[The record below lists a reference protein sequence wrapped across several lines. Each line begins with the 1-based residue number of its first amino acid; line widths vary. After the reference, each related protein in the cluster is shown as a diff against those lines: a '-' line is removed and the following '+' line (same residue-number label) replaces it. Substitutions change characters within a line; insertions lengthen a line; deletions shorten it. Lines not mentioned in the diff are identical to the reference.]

1 MCAAGGVDAE
11 SGVLVHKRVKVEALE
26 EAEQVVVDVEVW
38 VEVRAPDGTPIPGI
52 ELQAASLAAEP
63 FAAARVVSLGD
74 DGSRCVVRWRD
85 GAGEPTEVPRR
96 RVSVAD
102 QGGAKVNNLQLLR
115 LNEANLLHN
124 VRARFEAGH
133 IYTHTGQLE
142 LLVVNPYEAR
152 PELYDEVQIHG
163 YHAYTVHA
171 YAVRVP
177 CMGHAWAMHML
188 CMGHAHAHAVH
199 VPCMGRACAMH
210 MPCTCRAQAAMRSY
224 RDAGKT
230 REAEPPPHS
239 YAVAER
245 VYRTLLEASSG
256 AAQSV
261 VVSGESGAGKTET
274 NKHLISYLRW
284 RAGGGSGGGG
294 GRGSRSCSARCGARR
309 LTRGLRKALSL

>member
-1 MCAAGGVDAE
+1 MCAVGGVDAE

-38 VEVRAPDGTPIPGI
+38 VEVRAPNGTVIPGI
-52 ELQAASLAAEP
+52 ELQAATPAAEP

-85 GAGEPTEVPRR
+85 GGGEPTEVPRR
-96 RVSVAD
+96 CVSVSD

-152 PELYDEVQIHG
+152 PELYDEVTMRT
-163 YHAYTVHA
+163 ATT
-171 YAVRVP
+171 
-177 CMGHAWAMHML
+177 C
-188 CMGHAHAHAVH
+188 AH
-199 VPCMGRACAMH
+199 RACASACAMRVQCMHVLCTYAVHICRANMPCTYAVHICRAH
-210 MPCTCRAQAAMRSY
+210 MPCTYAVHIYICRAKAAMRSY
-224 RDAGKT
+224 RDAT

-239 YAVAER
+239 FAVAER
-245 VYRTLLEASSG
+245 MYRTLLEASSG

-261 VVSGESGAGKTET
+261 VVSGESGAG
-274 NKHLISYLRW
+274 
-284 RAGGGSGGGG
+284 
-294 GRGSRSCSARCGARR
+294 
-309 LTRGLRKALSL
+309 

>member
-1 MCAAGGVDAE
+1 MAPSKPRRTVCAAGGVDAE

-163 YHAYTVHA
+163 YHAYTV
-171 YAVRVP
+171 RVP
-177 CMGHAWAMHML
+177 CVCRACAMHVPCTCCAWAMHMHML
-188 CMGHAHAHAVH
+188 CMCRAWAVH
-199 VPCMGRACAMH
+199 VL
-210 MPCTCRAQAAMRSY
+210 CTCRAHAVRRQRCAAT
-224 RDAGKT
+224 AT
-230 REAEPPPHS
+230 R
-239 YAVAER
+239 VR
-245 VYRTLLEASSG
+245 RAS
-256 AAQSV
+256 
-261 VVSGESGAGKTET
+261 
-274 NKHLISYLRW
+274 R
-284 RAGGGSGGGG
+284 
-294 GRGSRSCSARCGARR
+294 
-309 LTRGLRKALSL
+309 

>member
-1 MCAAGGVDAE
+1 M
-11 SGVLVHKRVKVEALE
+11 LVHKRVKVEALE

-38 VEVRAPDGTPIPGI
+38 VEVRAPNGTLIPGI
-52 ELQAASLAAEP
+52 ELQVATPAAEP

-74 DGSRCVVRWRD
+74 DGSHCVVRWRD
-85 GAGEPTEVPRR
+85 GGGEPTEVPRR

-152 PELYDEVQIHG
+152 PELYDEVQLPCR
-163 YHAYTVHA
+163 VPCVCRVC
-171 YAVRVP
+171 AVRVP
-177 CMGHAWAMHML
+177 CVCL
-188 CMGHAHAHAVH
+188 H
-199 VPCMGRACAMH
+199 VPCMCRACVVH
-210 MPCTCRAQAAMRSY
+210 VLCICRAHTVCHAKAAMRSY
-224 RDAGKT
+224 RDART

-239 YAVAER
+239 FAVAER

-261 VVSGESGAGKTET
+261 VVSGES
-274 NKHLISYLRW
+274 LR
-284 RAGGGSGGGG
+284 
-294 GRGSRSCSARCGARR
+294 RGQRPS
-309 LTRGLRKALSL
+309 

>member
-1 MCAAGGVDAE
+1 M
-11 SGVLVHKRVKVEALE
+11 LVHKRVKVEALE

-38 VEVRAPDGTPIPGI
+38 VEVRAPNGTLIPGI
-52 ELQAASLAAEP
+52 ELQVVTPAAEP

-74 DGSRCVVRWRD
+74 DGSHCVVRWRD
-85 GAGEPTEVPRR
+85 GGGEPTEVPRR

-152 PELYDEVQIHG
+152 PELYDEVPMRS
-163 YHAYTVHA
+163 YRAVYRA
-171 YAVRVP
+171 CAVRVP
-177 CMGHAWAMHML
+177 AC
-188 CMGHAHAHAVH
+188 AVH
-199 VPCMGRACAMH
+199 ACVVYVSCMCYAYAVHICHAK
-210 MPCTCRAQAAMRSY
+210 AAMRSY
-224 RDAGKT
+224 RDART

-239 YAVAER
+239 FAVAER

-261 VVSGESGAGKTET
+261 VVSGES
-274 NKHLISYLRW
+274 LR
-284 RAGGGSGGGG
+284 
-294 GRGSRSCSARCGARR
+294 RGQRPS
-309 LTRGLRKALSL
+309 